1 MRINKKLNLV
11 VPVEDDNGSIF
22 YVHAKPFSR
31 EAFEANYMLFSQA
44 FAAMIENGIQVTAGP
59 RVAALVLKDIAV
71 KNGKEHEY
79 TAIIA
84 EIKRTANLIRATEA
98 GFEPK
103 MLSSA
108 IAHGDISED
117 DAAYVEG
124 VICFFT
130 LASAMWRGDRLDA
143 TLAFMNGLWGTQT
156 ESLDCTAFIASLKT
170 TTKAEDTGAKV
181 KA

>member
-11 VPVEDDNGSIF
+11 IPVEDESGSTF

-44 FAAMIENGIQVTAGP
+44 FASMIENGIQVTAGP
-59 RVAALVLKDIAV
+59 RVAALVLHDIAV
-71 KNGKEHEY
+71 KMGKESDY

-84 EIKRTANLIRATEA
+84 EIKRTSTVVKSTSS

-108 IAHGDISED
+108 IAHGDIDED
-117 DAAYVEG
+117 DASYIEG

-130 LASAMWRGDRLDA
+130 LASAMWRGDRLSA
-143 TLAFMNGLWGTQT
+143 TLAFMNGLWGTLT
-156 ESLDCTAFIASLKT
+156 ESLDCTGFIASLKT
-170 TTKAEDTGAKV
+170 QTTEDDTGKKTEV
-181 KA
+181 